1 MKAMNLGGVLAIG
14 GLLILITIT
23 TAICCSALR
32 GSENP
37 AYGLGSGSSTI
48 FEKGKTYVMLVSP
61 PMAEVTLE
69 VVEIGPQPWLK
80 VKKPEKG
87 GERWLNS
94 NHIIMVEPK

>member
-1 MKAMNLGGVLAIG
+1 MKAMNLGGVSAIG
-14 GLLILITIT
+14 GLLVLITIT
-23 TAICCSALR
+23 IICYSALG
-32 GSENP
+32 GSANP
-37 AYGLGSGSSTI
+37 TSDPGSGSSTI
-48 FEKGKTYVMLVSP
+48 FEKGKTYGMILSSP
-61 PMAEVTLE
+61 WSQVTFE